1 MQKSLKI
8 VSIIF
13 FSLILFLAPFFAFNA
28 TSEIKV
34 LAESAPSIQING
46 TEYVNGV
53 NTNPLQTAIG
63 DALKSNEENVVIDLS
78 GEIVIEPI
86 EVIVEGEETTY
97 YKGIEIAPS
106 GTSPKITFR
115 ITANTIISRRE
126 SNTNF
131 TMFAI
136 TNANVVFQTVE
147 NATLTIDGNRQN
159 VDKKDETE
167 VPMFLLNAS
176 NLTLSGNIS
185 LINGMAYRGGC
196 INATSSTIS
205 CAGITFEKNRSSN
218 QGGVINLEGG
228 TAEFKNCLFIDNFSG
243 SRAGAIYA
251 ELSDI
256 ENVDAELTIEDC
268 TFKENGLLGMQ
279 HKSATVDGK
288 KYRGVICGGALLIEG
303 NDEAKTTISGGTF
316 QNSYARNE
324 DYPDDV
330 VGRGGAIEIREGELS
345 INGTTFSGNTAYFG
359 GAIAVIG
366 GELAVKDFE
375 VSGNSANQLG
385 GGFFLDGGDLTINGG
400 TISGSSAKC
409 GGAIAVLSGNLTVND
424 FDVSGNTATQ
434 EGGGL
439 YLKSGTVKINGG
451 TIGNNTTSAGGAQ
464 DVAWLISD
472 SGNDYLSNNIFSA
485 KVENENNNYVIYS
498 ESDFPVGENFELG
511 KNNYVNLLADRTIY
525 VKANLTPNGEKKTI
539 LINVV
544 LAENS
549 EDEQPVVYFI
559 NEEAMVGAENVFDLQ
574 NARFNLFPNTNKLY
588 LHAKPISVVQFF
600 KYYDERTKTPQGLM
614 PVVKDGQ
621 ELDEQEVLYTDSA
634 IEPNPDL
641 GGGVYVVGWVAR
653 KLSDYDTVLE
663 MTPDSIEESVV
674 FVAILGFEIDVQF
687 MAGDEVLGTISTMKS
702 NEIIDEQ
709 TLQGYIDLVW
719 ANHNNKTGHTFAG
732 TFSYYN
738 AETNEKE
745 GVYNLGDRLIAVDE
759 HPEDGVKTT
768 ITLKADYDKNKYTV
782 VFKGAGEN
790 GEILKTFENV
800 VYEDTLGLSQ
810 EKLEELEELLPSI
823 KGYDD
828 KKPCW
833 TYENADIVFDPGSS
847 IITGDTTLVAT
858 YFKNKYDITFV
869 VKYISSTNVIE
880 RDEEDDEELAS
891 IKVEYL
897 GSATLPTPTRLDG
910 FDGEIVWD
918 YDGAPIESNL
928 IITGEVYINKYTVSF
943 IANGEILASYE
954 KEHFETLTEKEIPAI
969 PVKEG
974 YTQRAPQWD
983 KDTSSEIKSNINFE
997 AEYYL
1002 NVYTITFVLPDGTK
1016 IDREVKH
1023 GHTVDNSN
1031 IIDIGFGEIVKYD
1044 KPLEN
1049 ITADGE
1055 IKVTTINLFMWIMI
1069 GVGVI
1074 VLAVS
1079 AFMIYKLVKRRRV
1092 IAEARKR
1099 HRHIG
1104 PYVTGDDEFN

>member
-8 VSIIF
+8 VSIVL
-13 FSLILFLAPFFAFNA
+13 FSLIFCLALFFAFNA

-46 TEYVNGV
+46 TEYVDGV
-53 NTNPLQTAIG
+53 DTNPLQTAINSVP
-63 DALKSNEENVVIDLS
+63 ANTPTEIHLS
-78 GEIVIEPI
+78 GEIVLNKTITI
-86 EVIVEGEETTY
+86 Q
-97 YKGIEIAPS
+97 
-106 GTSPKITFR
+106 GTSGQVKQIKFVAVADTTIIR
-115 ITANTIISRRE
+115 NEANTEFIMFKLGEHCTISFE
-126 SNTNF
+126 T
-131 TMFAI
+131 I
-136 TNANVVFQTVE
+136 
-147 NATLTIDGNRQN
+147 NATLTIDGNRQDA
-159 VDKKDETE
+159 DKKDKVVASIFSLEQ
-167 VPMFLLNAS
+167 S
-176 NLTLSGNIS
+176 NLTLSGEIYLVNNTS
-185 LINGMAYRGGC
+185 YSGSC
-196 INATSSTIS
+196 IKTSTSSTLI
-205 CAGITFEKNRSSN
+205 CAGATFKDNKSCN
-218 QGGVINLEGG
+218 QGGAIELKGG
-228 TAEFKNCLFIDNFSG
+228 EASFKNCKFTNNFSG
-243 SRAGAIYA
+243 LRGGAIFNSGA
-251 ELSDI
+251 NLLI
-256 ENVDAELTIEDC
+256 EQCDFES
-268 TFKENGLLGMQ
+268 NGLLGMEHSQ
-279 HKSATVDGK
+279 NTTINGIHYDGVV
-288 KYRGVICGGALLIEG
+288 YGGALSIENG
-303 NDEAKTTISGGTF
+303 ETTISGGTF

-330 VGRGGAIEIREGELS
+330 VGRGGAIEIRKGELS
-345 INGTTFSGNTAYFG
+345 INGTTFSGNTAYLG
-359 GAIAVIG
+359 GAIAVVG
-366 GELAVKDFE
+366 GELTVNDFE

-385 GGFFLDGGDLTINGG
+385 GGVFLDGGDLTINGG
-400 TISGSSAKC
+400 TISGNSAKY
-409 GGAIAVLSGNLTVND
+409 GGAIAVLGGKLTVNN
-424 FDVSGNTATQ
+424 FTVSGNTATQ

-439 YLKSGTVKINGG
+439 YLKSGTVEINGG
-451 TIGNNTTSAGGAQ
+451 TIKNNTTSANKAQ

-511 KNNYVNLLADRTIY
+511 KNNYVNLLADKTIY

-559 NEEAMVGAENVFDLQ
+559 NKEAMVGAENVFDLQ
-574 NARFNLFPNTNKLY
+574 NAKFNLFPNTNKLY

-600 KYYDERTKTPQGLM
+600 KYYDEETKTLQGLM

-621 ELDEQEVLYTDSA
+621 ELDEQEVLYTNSA
-634 IEPNPDL
+634 IVPNTDL

-653 KLSDYDTVLE
+653 KFGNLDIVLE
-663 MTPDSIEESVV
+663 MTPGSIEESVV

-810 EKLEELEELLPSI
+810 EKLEELEELLPGI

-833 TYENADIVFDPGSS
+833 TYENTDIVFDPGSS

-943 IANGEILASYE
+943 IANGKILDSYE
-954 KEHFETLTEKEIPAI
+954 KEHFETLTEIPEIP
-969 PVKEG
+969 EEDG
-974 YTQRAPQWD
+974 YTILGWD

-997 AEYYL
+997 AEYRL
-1002 NVYTITFVLPDGTK
+1002 KVYTITFVLPDGTK
-1016 IDREVKH
+1016 IDRTVKH

-1055 IKVTTINLFMWIMI
+1055 IRVTTINLFMWIMI